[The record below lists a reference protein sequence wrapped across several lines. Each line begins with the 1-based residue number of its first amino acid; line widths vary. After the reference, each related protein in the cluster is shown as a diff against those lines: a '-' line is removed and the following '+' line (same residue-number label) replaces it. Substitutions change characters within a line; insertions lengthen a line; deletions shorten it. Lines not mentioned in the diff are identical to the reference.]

1 MSPETG
7 WAPGWPPSLGG
18 LGLSPPYDHY
28 QTPRAATPTLSTGTQ
43 TDFPKRRRLG
53 DLSLLRW
60 APGLQVLY
68 VYDNRLSSLRGL
80 GSLPR
85 LSHVYASNNYW

>member
-1 MSPETG
+1 MKATFQLSIHHLHLSG
-7 WAPGWPPSLGG
+7 VG
-18 LGLSPPYDHY
+18 LV
-28 QTPRAATPTLSTGTQ
+28 
-43 TDFPKRRRLG
+43 G

-85 LSHVYASNNYW
+85 LSHVYASNNHW